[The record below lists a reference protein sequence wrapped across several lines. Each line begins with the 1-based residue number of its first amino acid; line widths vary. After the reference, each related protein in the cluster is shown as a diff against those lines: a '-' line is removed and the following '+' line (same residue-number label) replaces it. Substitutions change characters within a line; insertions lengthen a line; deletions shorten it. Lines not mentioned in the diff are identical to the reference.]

1 MSLVLLL
8 AAAAAAAAPAGAY
21 APVHDDAL
29 AGRAVR
35 GVFKAAGLS
44 LAAIPSCRGVGLTPD
59 ARTVGDFFGG
69 TLAQFANRKA
79 KGPVL
84 LVEARSGAARRQ
96 WVPVQVTLHKAE
108 GEEEWN
114 WGLRLEV
121 TARGPLAIRRV
132 SCVAAG

>member
-1 MSLVLLL
+1 MLLL
-8 AAAAAAAAPAGAY
+8 AAALASAAPARGY
-21 APVHDDAL
+21 ALVRDEAL

-35 GVFKAAGLS
+35 GALKAGSLS
-44 LAAIPSCRGVGLTPD
+44 LSAIPSCRGVGLTPD

-69 TLAQFANRKA
+69 TLAQFANQKA
-79 KGPVL
+79 RDPIL
-84 LVEARSGAARRQ
+84 LVKAQAGAARRQ
-96 WVPVQVTLHKAE
+96 WVPVEVTLHKAE

-132 SCVAAG
+132 SCVVAG

>member
-1 MSLVLLL
+1 MSLALLL
-8 AAAAAAAAPAGAY
+8 AGGLAASAPASTY
-21 APVHDDAL
+21 VPVRDEML

-35 GVFKAAGLS
+35 GVFRAAGLS
-44 LAAIPSCRGVGLTPD
+44 LAAIPSCRGVGLTAD
-59 ARTVGDFFGG
+59 ARTIGDFFGG

-79 KGPVL
+79 KGPIL

-121 TARGPLAIRRV
+121 TSRGPLAIRRV
-132 SCVAAG
+132 SCLVAG

>member
-1 MSLVLLL
+1 MSLALLL
-8 AAAAAAAAPAGAY
+8 AASAAAAAPAGAY
-21 APVHDDAL
+21 APVHDEAL

-35 GVFKAAGLS
+35 GVFKASGLS
-44 LAAIPSCRGVGLTPD
+44 LSAVPSCRGVGLTRD
-59 ARTVGDFFGG
+59 ARTLGDFFGG
-69 TLAQFANRKA
+69 TLAQFANKKA
-79 KGPVL
+79 HGPIL
-84 LVEARSGAARRQ
+84 LVAARPGPARRQ

-132 SCVAAG
+132 SCVVAG

>member
-44 LAAIPSCRGVGLTPD
+44 LAAIPSCRKGVLRSPSC
-59 ARTVGDFFGG
+59 
-69 TLAQFANRKA
+69 
-79 KGPVL
+79 L
-84 LVEARSGAARRQ
+84 LRGA
-96 WVPVQVTLHKAE
+96 
-108 GEEEWN
+108 
-114 WGLRLEV
+114 
-121 TARGPLAIRRV
+121 
-132 SCVAAG
+132 S

>member
-1 MSLVLLL
+1 MSIALLF
-8 AAAAAAAAPAGAY
+8 AATMAAAAPAAF
-21 APVHDDAL
+21 APIHDEAL

-44 LAAIPSCRGVGLTPD
+44 LTSVPSCRGVGLTRD

-69 TLAQFANRKA
+69 TLAQFANRPA
-79 KGPVL
+79 SGPIL
-84 LVEARSGAARRQ
+84 LVEARSGRAGRQ

-114 WGLRLEV
+114 WGLRFEV
-121 TARGPLAIRRV
+121 TARGPLSIRRV
-132 SCVAAG
+132 SCLVAG